1 MQRTEMKKSRLK
13 EFTSSIFQQRSLQWF
28 AALSSRL
35 SLSFGYWFDASGNV
49 RLRFDSITEF
59 TSSSILG

>member
-1 MQRTEMKKSRLK
+1 MKKLIEALRIHFLNLSTK
-13 EFTSSIFQQRSLQWF
+13 VTAMVCCSPFSSLPLF
-28 AALSSRL
+28 
-35 SLSFGYWFDASGNV
+35 FGYWFDASGNV

>member
-1 MQRTEMKKSRLK
+1 MKKSRLQ
-13 EFTSSIFQQRSLQWF
+13 EFTSSIFQQRSVQWF

-49 RLRFDSITEF
+49 GSGLIPSLNSLPQVF
-59 TSSSILG
+59 